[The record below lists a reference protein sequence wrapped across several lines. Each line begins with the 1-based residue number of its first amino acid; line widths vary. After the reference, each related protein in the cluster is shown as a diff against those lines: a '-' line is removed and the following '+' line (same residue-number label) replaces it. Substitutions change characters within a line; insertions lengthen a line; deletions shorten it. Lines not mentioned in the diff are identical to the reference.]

1 MALAC
6 AQAGLR
12 EGDDVW
18 YCENDGTRR
27 AARVTHVD
35 AESDS
40 YTVQLLLGGAAA
52 AMPEVERNTV
62 REKLLP
68 RGVAARAALPPRP
81 PAPAESRIHVLFF
94 AS

>member
-1 MALAC
+1 MVLAC

-12 EGDDVW
+12 EGDDVR

-35 AESDS
+35 TESDS
-40 YTVQLLLGGAAA
+40 YTVLLLGGGGA
-52 AMPEVERNTV
+52 EVERDTV

-68 RGVAARAALPPRP
+68 RETAARAALPPR
-81 PAPAESRIHVLFF
+81 RIKII
-94 AS
+94 